1 MRSAFGRNGCV
12 LLVLLGGLVVATAS
26 GASADPKDEDQLRTM
41 VCDNGR
47 TVEAIIHRSNTSAL
61 HVTTS
66 TETFVVKRAERDGQ
80 VLVDVPGFKDVPL
93 VTCETVEFDL
103 TVIGFFTPR

>member
-1 MRSAFGRNGCV
+1 
-12 LLVLLGGLVVATAS
+12 
-26 GASADPKDEDQLRTM
+26 M
-41 VCDNGR
+41 VR
-47 TVEAIIHRSNTSAL
+47 

-66 TETFVVKRAERDGQ
+66 TENFDVKRLKRDGQ
-80 VLVDVPGFKDVPL
+80 VLVDALGFADVPL

>member
-1 MRSAFGRNGCV
+1 
-12 LLVLLGGLVVATAS
+12 
-26 GASADPKDEDQLRTM
+26 M
-41 VCDNGR
+41 VR
-47 TVEAIIHRSNTSAL
+47 

-66 TETFVVKRAERDGQ
+66 TENFVVKRLKRDGQ
-80 VLVDVPGFKDVPL
+80 VLVDVPGFADVPL